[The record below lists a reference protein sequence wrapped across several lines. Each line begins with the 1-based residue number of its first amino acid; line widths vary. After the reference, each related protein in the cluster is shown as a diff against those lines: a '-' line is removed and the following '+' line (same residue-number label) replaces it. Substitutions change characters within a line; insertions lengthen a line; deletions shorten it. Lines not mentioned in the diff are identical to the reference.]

1 MSILHVIQGG
11 TAAASLRTA
20 LVEAGR
26 DEHVVGLLDDLAVG
40 PLRGIDDTPGARA
53 TFWQRALGDI
63 VPDWTAELAGERERL
78 ASLALGS
85 GQIVIWHAPSVADQL
100 LLRRVAYHLRN
111 APQRLNEVRLTTADL
126 GAAPPAA
133 SPGRA
138 DDACAT
144 GMFPPERLR
153 AKLPQAAPISV
164 LRISRLALE
173 WQEAKHVNAEL
184 RYWVCN
190 TIKSGHYADV
200 DARVL
205 EHASADWTPAARTV
219 GAVIALAD
227 RGHLF
232 VSDAVAYWRCR
243 ELAAAGRL
251 ELRGDDRHTDALRSA
266 ALRTAAHAAAAPR

>member
-1 MSILHVIQGG
+1 MSTIHVIQGG

-20 LVEAGR
+20 LAEAGR
-26 DEHVVGLLDDLAVG
+26 DERVVGLLDDLGIG
-40 PLRGIDDTPGARA
+40 PLRGIDDAPGARA
-53 TFWQRALGDI
+53 AFWQRALGDI
-63 VPDWTAELAGERERL
+63 VPDWTAELAGECERL
-78 ASLALGS
+78 ASLTPGS

-111 APQRLNEVRLTTADL
+111 APQRLNEVRLAAADL
-126 GAAPPAA
+126 GA
-133 SPGRA
+133 SPVRA

-153 AKLPQAAPISV
+153 DKLPEAAPISV

-173 WQEAKHVNAEL
+173 WQEAKHANAEL
-184 RYWVCN
+184 RYWIAN
-190 TIKSGHYADV
+190 TITSGHYADL

-205 EHASADWTPAARTV
+205 EHAPADWTPAARTV
-219 GAVIALAD
+219 GTVIALAD

-232 VSDAVAYWRCR
+232 VSDTVAYWRCR

-251 ELRGDDRHTDALRSA
+251 ELKDDDRRADALRSA
-266 ALRTAAHAAAAPR
+266 ALRAARHAGAAPR